1 MRSFG
6 EDQRSVHRHE
16 ALKLLEPIQHDVDL
30 QGGLGPLDLFQ
41 HQKTL
46 AIGRRGVGESL
57 AVMVSMA
64 IFATPAHYIGL
75 VYFRE

>member
-1 MRSFG
+1 MSFRELMSARG
-6 EDQRSVHRHE
+6 NEPLQLFV
-16 ALKLLEPIQHDVDL
+16 PIQHDVDL
-30 QGGLGPLDLFQ
+30 QGGLGPLHLFQ